1 LGCGFAAPGLCLE
14 VFELPATF
22 LFMNHF
28 APSKQ
33 GMWLIAGL
41 LSVAILATSP
51 FWLFLLTAKRNV
63 KPLPKLVAILPLP
76 GETDPG
82 KRRIFEQFARV
93 LTEKVSKPRQLEA
106 VPYGRVHEFSNSS
119 DLRSIG
125 AALGVDYL
133 VLGKIASNDDRTY
146 IQLYL
151 VTPQRPSL
159 PSWMNLYEL
168 PVDRSQSGSTSN
180 IPDALL
186 DKIAADLR
194 AAASTALR

>member
-1 LGCGFAAPGLCLE
+1 
-14 VFELPATF
+14 
-22 LFMNHF
+22 MNHF

-51 FWLFLLTAKRNV
+51 FWLFLLTAKREV
-63 KPLPKLVAILPLP
+63 KPLPKLIAILPLT

-82 KRRIFEQFARV
+82 KRRIFEQFAGV
-93 LTEKVSKPRQLEA
+93 LTERISKPGQLEA
-106 VPYGRVHEFSNSS
+106 VPYRRVRELSNSN
-119 DLRSIG
+119 DLRTIG
-125 AALGVDYL
+125 ATLGVDYL
-133 VLGKIASNDDRTY
+133 VLAKIASSDDRTY

-168 PVDRSQSGSTSN
+168 SADRSQLGVAANTH
-180 IPDALL
+180 DALL
-186 DKIAADLR
+186 DKIAADIR